1 MNDWK
6 EKTRLD
12 KRNKVMIGFYILMAI
27 FEITV
32 AIIEKDF
39 TWIICAL
46 LWGNIALIEYCNA
59 KILKGRD
66 AITEIKDQHIKK
78 QNELLNELLEHI
90 NKKRKIIKIS
100 DIKIQ
105 KKFKAPNKDK
115 LNRRYAYFNK
125 YLNFEVPI
133 VVDSQNN
140 LIDGYT
146 SYLIAKHYK
155 FSYVE
160 VEEKQCK
167 TKNN

>member
-6 EKTRLD
+6 EKTKLD
-12 KRNKVMIGFYILMAI
+12 KRNKIMIGFYILMAI

-32 AIIEKDF
+32 AIIEKDL
-39 TWIICAL
+39 TWTICAL
-46 LWGNIALIEYCNA
+46 LWGTIAVIEYYNT
-59 KILKGRD
+59 KILKLKN
-66 AITEIKDQHIKK
+66 AMIEIKDKHIKK

-90 NKKRKIIKIS
+90 NRKRRIIKIS

-115 LNRRYAYFNK
+115 LNRRYTYFDK

-133 VVDSQNN
+133 IVDAQNN

>member
-12 KRNKVMIGFYILMAI
+12 KKNKIMIGFYILMAI

-66 AITEIKDQHIKK
+66 AIIEIKDRHIEK
-78 QNELLNELLEHI
+78 QNKLFDELLEHI

-115 LNRRYAYFNK
+115 LNRRYTYFDK

-133 VVDSQNN
+133 IVDSQNN